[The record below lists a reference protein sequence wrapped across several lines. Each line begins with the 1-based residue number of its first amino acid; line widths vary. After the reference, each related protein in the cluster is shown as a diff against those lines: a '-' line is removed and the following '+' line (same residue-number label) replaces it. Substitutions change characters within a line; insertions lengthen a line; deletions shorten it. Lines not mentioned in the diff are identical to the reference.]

1 MRQSDVCLVNL
12 FALKFPLQNHVD
24 NSTVLGTLYPMM
36 KGIWN
41 IADDIVKIPYIANI
55 FKIIFSK
62 PTD

>member
-12 FALKFPLQNHVD
+12 FALKFPPQNHVANF
-24 NSTVLGTLYPMM
+24 NSTPMM